1 MKRLR
6 LFLRLLDIQ
15 RVLVRHGLDQL
26 ISSTHLFRPLRF
38 IFYLWPPNWG
48 RKRSSAPRGQ
58 RIREAL
64 EELGPIFVKFG
75 QSVSTRQDL
84 LPDDIGSELAKLQDQ
99 VPPFSN
105 ELVLQAIQ
113 DAYDRPADE
122 VFTEFNP
129 EALAAASI
137 AQVHVAKLHNGLEVI
152 VKILR
157 PNMQQEI
164 ERDIEVLYLIA
175 GLAQRYW
182 AEGHRLHPIE
192 IVGEYEKT
200 ILNELD
206 LMREAANAAQ
216 LRRNFNG
223 SPLIYVPE
231 VYWDYCRTQVMVME
245 RIHGVP
251 IRDMDRLRQAG
262 TNFKKLAANGVEIFF
277 TQVFRDN
284 FFHADMHP
292 GNIFVEVD
300 DPDNPRYAAVDFG
313 IVGTLED
320 GDRRYLAE
328 NFLAFFDR
336 DYHRVAQLHV
346 NSGWVPVNTR
356 VDELES
362 AFRTVCEPIFNKPIK
377 DISFGQ
383 VLLRLFQVARRFD
396 MEVQPQLM
404 LLQKTLVQ
412 IEGLGR
418 ELYPDLDLWETGQPV
433 LKKWMLAQTGPK
445 ATAER
450 VWRDLPE
457 VRYVLERL
465 PSVAR
470 RLVDQALASEG
481 KLPIPDRLT
490 MHRRERRQYRVI
502 VGAAGIIAGAL
513 LIGLD
518 AGPEWVGW
526 GVGAIGAVAL
536 YLGRPKPPLGR
547 MSQER
552 L

>member
-6 LFLRLLDIQ
+6 LFMRLLDIQ
-15 RVLVRHGLDQL
+15 RVLVRHGLDEL
-26 ISSTHLFRPLRF
+26 ISSAHLFRPLRF
-38 IFYLWPPNWG
+38 VFYLWPPNWG
-48 RKRSSAPRGQ
+48 RKRSAAPRGQ

-84 LPDDIGSELAKLQDQ
+84 LPEDIGPELAKLQDQ
-99 VPPFSN
+99 VPPFSG
-105 ELVLQAIQ
+105 ELALQAIQ
-113 DAYDRPADE
+113 DAYGQPAE
-122 VFTEFNP
+122 KIFAEFNP

-137 AQVHVAKLHNGLEVI
+137 AQVHVAKLHSGLEVI

-157 PNMQQEI
+157 PNVQQEV

-182 AEGHRLHPIE
+182 ADGHRLRPIE

-200 ILNELD
+200 ILHELD

-216 LRRNFNG
+216 LRRNFQG

-231 VYWDYCRTQVMVME
+231 VYWDFCRTQVMVME
-245 RIHGVP
+245 RIYGVP
-251 IRDMDRLRQAG
+251 IRDMDTLRKAG
-262 TNFKKLAANGVEIFF
+262 TNFKTLAANGVEIFF

-292 GNIFVEVD
+292 GNIFVD
-300 DPDNPRYAAVDFG
+300 ITHPQNPRYAAVDFG

-320 GDRRYLAE
+320 GDRRYLAG
-328 NFLAFFDR
+328 NFLAFFER

-346 NSGWVPVNTR
+346 NSGWVPADTR

-362 AFRTVCEPIFNKPIK
+362 AIRTVCEPIFNKPLK

-383 VLLRLFQVARRFD
+383 VLLRLFQVARQFN
-396 MEVQPQLM
+396 MEVQPQLI

-418 ELYPDLDLWETGQPV
+418 ELYPELDLWETGQPV
-433 LKKWMLAQTGPK
+433 LEKWMKAQTGPK

-450 VWRDLPE
+450 IWRDLPE
-457 VRYVLERL
+457 VRYILENL
-465 PSVAR
+465 PTVTR
-470 RLVDQALASEG
+470 RLIDQVLAADG
-481 KLPIPDRLT
+481 KLPIPDSQAL
-490 MHRRERRQYRVI
+490 HRRERRQYQVI
-502 VGAAGIIAGAL
+502 GGAAGLVAGAL

-518 AGPEWVGW
+518 AQPAWAGWV
-526 GVGAIGAVAL
+526 VSMIGLVML
-536 YLGRPKPPLGR
+536 YIGRPKPPLQR
-547 MSQER
+547 SH
-552 L
+552 